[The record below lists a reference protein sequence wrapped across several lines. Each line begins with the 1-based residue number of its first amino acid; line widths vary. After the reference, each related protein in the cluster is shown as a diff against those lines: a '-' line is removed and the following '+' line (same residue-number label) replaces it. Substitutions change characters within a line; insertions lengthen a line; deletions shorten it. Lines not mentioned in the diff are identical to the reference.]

1 MEQNIRFI
9 IKEIGDDF
17 NREGLIDTPRR
28 VIKSW
33 NELYSGYKQSPEEI
47 LKRTFD
53 ADGYDQ
59 LIILKDIEF
68 YSTCEH
74 HMLPFFGK
82 AYVGYIPNSR
92 VVGISKL
99 ARLVDCFARRLQI
112 QERLTKQI
120 ADAINDHLNPLGV
133 AVLIEAQHLCMVSRG
148 VGKQN
153 SVMVTSELIGC
164 MRNQEARSEFLK
176 LAKG

>member
-59 LIILKDIEF
+59 LIILKDIGF
-68 YSTCEH
+68 
-74 HMLPFFGK
+74 PFIIKIRCLEMYF
-82 AYVGYIPNSR
+82 
-92 VVGISKL
+92 
-99 ARLVDCFARRLQI
+99 
-112 QERLTKQI
+112 
-120 ADAINDHLNPLGV
+120 
-133 AVLIEAQHLCMVSRG
+133 
-148 VGKQN
+148 
-153 SVMVTSELIGC
+153 
-164 MRNQEARSEFLK
+164 
-176 LAKG
+176 